1 MNCDWVQQNITLY
14 LYSEL
19 ADDARHELEQH
30 VARCTACAGELSA
43 QQQFQSAM
51 SSLPVEE
58 VSPSFLTAA
67 RMKLQESLETV
78 QPHRAWYHRFAFDP
92 TAWMRQVRF
101 SPALASVIFMVGFGG
116 GIGAM
121 YQAMS
126 GKASGPAPA
135 IQATVPAEASISGIT
150 SIQRDPN
157 TNQVKVQYDKVMP
170 ESVQGA
176 ATDPKIQDLLLY
188 AAKSNENSGV
198 RLNSVDALK
207 GKPDD
212 PRVRETLTYALRYD
226 SNPGVRLQALEGL
239 GPLVKDDIRVRNA
252 VLEALLND
260 SNLGV
265 RSGAL
270 HSLEPVKAD
279 SSVRMALE
287 QLAKEDPSDYIR
299 RESQQLLASAP
310 NMY

>member
-1 MNCDWVQQNITLY
+1 MNCDWVQENITLY
-14 LYSEL
+14 LYNEL

-30 VARCTACAGELSA
+30 IARCASCAGEVA
-43 QQQFQSAM
+43 GQQQFQSAM
-51 SSLPVEE
+51 SALAVEE
-58 VSPSFLTAA
+58 VSPSFLASA
-67 RMKLQESLETV
+67 RMKLQESLEQV
-78 QPHRAWYHRFAFDP
+78 QPHRSWYHRFSFDP
-92 TAWMRQVRF
+92 SAWMRQVRF

-121 YQAMS
+121 YQMSS
-126 GKASGPAPA
+126 GKAPATVPTMQAPA
-135 IQATVPAEASISGIT
+135 PAEASISGIT

-157 TNQVKVQYDKVMP
+157 TNQVRVQYDKVMP

-176 ATDPKIQDLLLY
+176 VTDPKIQDLLLY

-207 GKPDD
+207 GKSDD
-212 PRVRETLTYALRYD
+212 PRVRETLTYSLRYD

-279 SSVRMALE
+279 SSVRMALQ
-287 QLAKEDPSDYIR
+287 QLAKEDPSEYIR
-299 RESQQLLASAP
+299 HESQQLLASAP
-310 NMY
+310 NMF